1 MGMVPASV
9 TPALKRLRQEPPK
22 SETCLRT
29 SKTDLPEVQHFCEA
43 GRIRTR
49 TGDAGDD
56 DKGDGE
62 LSTAESL
69 RRVQHLI

>member
-1 MGMVPASV
+1 MRPVS
-9 TPALKRLRQEPPK
+9 Q
-22 SETCLRT
+22 SI
-29 SKTDLPEVQHFCEA
+29 SKTDLPEVQHLCEA

-49 TGDAGDD
+49 TEDAGDD

-69 RRVQHLI
+69 RCYRALLEALRGLPETTLCPV